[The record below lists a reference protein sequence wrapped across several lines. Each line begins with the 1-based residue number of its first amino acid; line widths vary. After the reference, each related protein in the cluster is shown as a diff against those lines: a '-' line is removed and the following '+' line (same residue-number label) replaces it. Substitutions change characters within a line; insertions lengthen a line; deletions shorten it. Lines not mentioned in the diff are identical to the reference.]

1 MRKIKYFLPMLICLF
16 SVSLVFS
23 QGNNTSLGKGILYL
37 NSNNIEKAIKYFNGL
52 INQGES
58 SSMLYFY
65 LGEAYQ
71 EKGDLKNAITNYNQA
86 IQLDS
91 GNASAYYNLGLIE
104 MMEGHQNKAIQ
115 NFNSVINAQP
125 NSILSEMANKQI
137 ASVND
142 TSNTSQILKKWKAEE
157 IALLAEEAK
166 AETSLQQKQS
176 KPGMPGMTPGMKG
189 IPSGMQGIPGMPYN
203 ANINTKTTRSQK
215 TIEQTIEEIKYGILS
230 VRQTA
235 SQSLPYYS
243 QQDIQKNLQS
253 LINLF
258 AQEKNLEIRRN
269 IIIAI
274 GMANTQDAGNFLLDF
289 LNKPDESFSLKIVAL
304 QSIGN
309 ITNSPDLS
317 EKLKDILNSLVNDW
331 QTRIENASS
340 EISNDEQTISSL
352 QDNRKTINTEMK
364 KLRKTINKENKK
376 LGRQGMM
383 GMFRPGGF
391 RNNNMFNGSQNTNNT
406 TLTSSEIKTIKSDLK
421 KNHDSL
427 REKYK
432 ELRKIA
438 YKENKLNENI
448 AKDSAIVSFNFA
460 TLQSNVPAVSS
471 VMPQQ
476 IGQNMPA
483 GMPQGMPGG
492 FGNFGMPQMQQPQIS
507 VSLSN
512 SFKAH
517 AIRVQTFAFML
528 IEVLGKLGNTNCLN
542 AVQNA
547 WSVFA
552 NNSFLIHYYLAE
564 AQLGD
569 YNHINAL
576 VRRLKENYPAGGT
589 QLSDEILL
597 RQGIVKILGKYL
609 VSNPNKNYSG
619 LLQYISQS
627 DPYKGVRHAA
637 LQVLLTLK

>member
-421 KNHDSL
+421 KN
-427 REKYK
+427 YW
-432 ELRKIA
+432 
-438 YKENKLNENI
+438 
-448 AKDSAIVSFNFA
+448 
-460 TLQSNVPAVSS
+460 Q
-471 VMPQQ
+471 
-476 IGQNMPA
+476 
-483 GMPQGMPGG
+483 
-492 FGNFGMPQMQQPQIS
+492 
-507 VSLSN
+507 
-512 SFKAH
+512 
-517 AIRVQTFAFML
+517 
-528 IEVLGKLGNTNCLN
+528 
-542 AVQNA
+542 
-547 WSVFA
+547 
-552 NNSFLIHYYLAE
+552 
-564 AQLGD
+564 
-569 YNHINAL
+569 
-576 VRRLKENYPAGGT
+576 
-589 QLSDEILL
+589 
-597 RQGIVKILGKYL
+597 
-609 VSNPNKNYSG
+609 
-619 LLQYISQS
+619 
-627 DPYKGVRHAA
+627 
-637 LQVLLTLK
+637 